1 MALKISFFL
10 ASEEL
15 MLSLRETLKS
25 VKDIPHILK
34 VPPFSLFMVSFL
46 SAVFP
51 SLQNGRSI
59 AYSVGAKRFE
69 FEIMSLLFTHEL
81 FHLVDVCKILS

>member
-1 MALKISFFL
+1 MASKISFFL

-59 AYSVGAKRFE
+59 AYPGAKRFE

-81 FHLVDVCKILS
+81 CHLVDVCKILS